1 MLTITHKMYLLHH
14 HDEGFDSYE
23 IMTLEEA
30 TEKMKEGVEKNSCA
44 LNENIYSDEFDS
56 LVLNGIIT
64 ADEPEK
70 KGQSIMEYMTQK
82 ILKALDNKEIIENG
96 YTVYYEGSEY
106 VALVEMTNNKG
117 ERY

>member
-1 MLTITHKMYLLHH
+1 MSTITHKMYLLHH

-30 TEKMKEGVEKNSCA
+30 TEKIKQGIEKNSCA

-56 LVLNGIIT
+56 LVLRGVISK
-64 ADEPEK
+64 EEEK
-70 KGQSIMEYMTQK
+70 KHEYEIIKYMAQK
-82 ILKALDNKEIIENG
+82 ILRDLNVRENVEDG

-106 VALVEMTNNKG
+106 VALVEINNNKG

>member
-1 MLTITHKMYLLHH
+1 MYLIHH

-30 TEKMKEGVEKNSCA
+30 TEKIKQGVEKNSCA
-44 LNENIYSDEFDS
+44 LNENIYTDEFHS

-64 ADEPEK
+64 ADEPSK
-70 KGQSIMEYMTQK
+70 NGQSIMEYMTQR
-82 ILKALDNKEIIENG
+82 ILKGLDERDIIENG

-106 VALVEMTNNKG
+106 VALVEFNNNKG